1 MSFGTN
7 LTARRKQRGL
17 SQEEFGAALGVS
29 RQTIYTWEADIS
41 SPNIENLRAIADYF
55 GCSADDLIR
64 AETGTQAATP
74 GSPGTTG
81 TSGISAAV
89 GATRFADKPETFR
102 SAPESSDTQD
112 APKPPPVCR
121 GDKTEITA
129 FIHRFAFC
137 IALATALILLGIS
150 ALILLA
156 GDMQAESA
164 GLCAFFISLS
174 AAVALYIYS
183 GITHASFMERPEN
196 QNFALL
202 YTKEEKQADTRR
214 FAVVLSCAVV
224 GILLGIL
231 LCCLAYVHDETLT
244 GGEPAWPA
252 AAFMGIL
259 AVCVGL
265 IINFSIRLSKYEDKP
280 PETQNKTADAIH
292 SILWMVT
299 VTAYLVMGFVFNLWH
314 PGWIIF
320 VFSGFASGIISV
332 LFEQKNND

>member
-7 LTARRKQRGL
+7 LAARRKQRGL

-41 SPNIENLRAIADYF
+41 SPNIENLRAISDYF

-64 AETGTQAATP
+64 AENGASGSSGAA
-74 GSPGTTG
+74 
-81 TSGISAAV
+81 
-89 GATRFADKPETFR
+89 RADDE
-102 SAPESSDTQD
+102 SESSPPAPDSSD
-112 APKPPPVCR
+112 AQKTPPICR
-121 GDKTEITA
+121 GDKAEITT

-137 IALATALILLGIS
+137 IAFATALILFGIS

-156 GDMQAESA
+156 GEMQAEPA
-164 GLCAFFISLS
+164 GLCAFFLALS

-183 GITHASFMERPEN
+183 GVTHANFMERPEN
-196 QNFALL
+196 QNFVLL
-202 YTKEEKQADTRR
+202 YTREEKQADTRH
-214 FAVVLSCAVV
+214 FAAVLSGAVV

-231 LCCLAYVHDETLT
+231 LVCLVYAHDETPA
-244 GGEPAWPA
+244 GGEPVWPVA
-252 AAFMGIL
+252 VFMGIL

-265 IINFSIRLSKYEDKP
+265 IINFSIRLSKYENKTP
-280 PETQNKTADAIH
+280 AAQNKTADAIQ

-320 VFSGFASGIISV
+320 VFSGFASGIIGV

>member
-7 LTARRKQRGL
+7 LSALRKQRGL

-55 GCSADDLIR
+55 GCPVDRLIR
-64 AETGTQAATP
+64 G
-74 GSPGTTG
+74 
-81 TSGISAAV
+81 
-89 GATRFADKPETFR
+89 ETF
-102 SAPESSDTQD
+102 SEQPDASGEAEPAP
-112 APKPPPVCR
+112 APVCR
-121 GDKTEITA
+121 GDKAEITA

-137 IALATALILLGIS
+137 IALATSLILFGIAALCALG
-150 ALILLA
+150 
-156 GDMQAESA
+156 GQFGAESA
-164 GLCAFFISLS
+164 GLAVFFLALC
-174 AAVALYIYS
+174 AAVILYIYS

-196 QNFALL
+196 QNAFLL

-214 FAVVLSCAVV
+214 FAAVV
-224 GILLGIL
+224 AGAAGGILLGVL
-231 LCCLAYVHDETLT
+231 FLCLAYERLAES
-244 GGEPAWPA
+244 EPAWPA
-252 AAFMGIL
+252 AVFMCIL

-265 IINFSIRLSKYEDKP
+265 IINFSIRLSKYETK
-280 PETQNKTADAIH
+280 TASKQNKTAEAIH

-299 VTAYLVMGFVFNLWH
+299 VAAYLLMGFIWNLWH

-320 VFSGFASGIISV
+320 VISGFASGIINV

>member
-64 AETGTQAATP
+64 AETGAQAAATD
-74 GSPGTTG
+74 SPGTAD
-81 TSGISAAV
+81 TSGISA
-89 GATRFADKPETFR
+89 GKSESFLPAT
-102 SAPESSDTQD
+102 ESSDTQN

-121 GDKTEITA
+121 GDKAEITA

-137 IALATALILLGIS
+137 IALATALILLGVS

-156 GDMQAESA
+156 GDMQAEPA
-164 GLCAFFISLS
+164 GLCVFFLSLS

-196 QNFALL
+196 QNFVLL

-214 FAVVLSCAVV
+214 FAAVLSGAVV

-231 LCCLAYVHDETLT
+231 LCCLAYAHDETLT
-244 GGEPAWPA
+244 GGEPAWPV

-265 IINFSIRLSKYEDKP
+265 IINFSIRLSKYEDKTP
-280 PETQNKTADAIH
+280 GTQNKTADAIH